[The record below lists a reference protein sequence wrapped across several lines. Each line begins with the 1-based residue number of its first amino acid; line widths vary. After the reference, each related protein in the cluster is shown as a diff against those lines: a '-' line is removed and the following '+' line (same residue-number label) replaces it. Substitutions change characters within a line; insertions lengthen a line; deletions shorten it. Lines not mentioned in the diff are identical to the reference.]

1 MQVTPH
7 FREMRLENQIEQPLI
22 FMYSDQMLEDIA
34 SFCCEDVTKENKAQA
49 LGFDLLSVSEASGT
63 CISGFVYR

>member
-1 MQVTPH
+1 
-7 FREMRLENQIEQPLI
+7 
-22 FMYSDQMLEDIA
+22 MYSDQMLEDIA